1 MKRFILALLVGGAVF
16 AVVAFAAAGIPNL
29 SAGNLSQG
37 QANVNNCAGEGLVTL
52 GWNTSGANWVGVD
65 SVNVNAPDSCAGA
78 VATVEVF
85 DNVAGYQ
92 TNATCTLNG
101 SGNCANAPLAAKT
114 DVALVDWARVT
125 LAGP

>member
-1 MKRFILALLVGGAVF
+1 MKRFMVALLVGGALF

-37 QANVNNCAGEGLVTL
+37 QANVTDCSGGNWVTL
-52 GWNTSGANWVGVD
+52 RWNTSGANFVAVNSVD
-65 SVNVNAPDSCAGA
+65 VNAPATCALA

-85 DNVAGYQ
+85 DNVLGYQ
-92 TNATCTLNG
+92 TNATCTLDVNG
-101 SGNCANAPLAAKT
+101 DCAGAPLAAKI

>member
-1 MKRFILALLVGGAVF
+1 MKRFMVALLVGGALF

-37 QANVNNCAGEGLVTL
+37 QANVNNCAGGNLVAL

-65 SVNVNAPDSCAGA
+65 SVNVNAPATCAWA

-85 DNVAGYQ
+85 DNDAGYQ
-92 TNATCTLNG
+92 TNATCPLDGNG
-101 SGNCANAPLAAKT
+101 DCANALLAKKT